1 MKIKSYFISGFWCKP
16 EEAGVEAPAE
26 GEVAVFINGGGIDG
40 YAVRKGGEYEFFG
53 YEPEDCQ
60 REMELEC
67 AARALEHAEEARK
80 FRAEW
85 IKKYFRYA
93 DGLTWNVVPDSLIDG
108 FRWLARNGYVT
119 GPRSVREWDDW
130 AKKFVWSNAIDLTEK
145 GRRFLDE

>member
-1 MKIKSYFISGFWCKP
+1 MKTKGYFIKGFWCKP
-16 EEAGVEAPAE
+16 EEADVEAPAS

-67 AARALEHAEEARK
+67 VARALGRNDEAR
-80 FRAEW
+80 
-85 IKKYFRYA
+85 
-93 DGLTWNVVPDSLIDG
+93 N

-145 GRRFLDE
+145 GRKFEANENN